1 MNYGFNHEQLDTD
14 LKAISDF
21 FIKFI
26 KSFGPSQKKIQDKP
40 IGFFEELYIRFR
52 LHIVEMGI
60 TKTIRSSIV
69 MIVGI
74 ILLVTIFQD
83 LDNNFKILAVF
94 GFFLFYVWMFLPHLE
109 EDKKTSLFA
118 KKSIDLHK
126 FVWRIQEEK
135 KK

>member
-1 MNYGFNHEQLDTD
+1 MNYGFNHEQLDAD

-21 FIKFI
+21 LIKFI
-26 KSFGPSQKKIQDKP
+26 KSFGPSQKKIEERP

-60 TKTIRSSIV
+60 TKTIRTSIV
-69 MIVGI
+69 IAVGI
-74 ILLVTIFQD
+74 ILFTTLFQD
-83 LDNNFKILAVF
+83 LDKNLKILAIF
-94 GFFLFYVWMFLPHLE
+94 GFFLFYIWMLLPHLE